1 MDVLG
6 TFRMGAGR
14 IPGTNAARDRRDLT
28 ALYADILRTIESR
41 ARKSRIVYGANL
53 NFGRCKRYLEELRGM
68 GLIEV
73 KTRSPPTWAVTKKG
87 REFLE
92 KYGEFKRFLLPR

>member
-1 MDVLG
+1 MD
-6 TFRMGAGR
+6 
-14 IPGTNAARDRRDLT
+14 AARGRRDPIS
-28 ALYADILRTIESR
+28 LYADILRAIGSG
-41 ARKSRIVYGANL
+41 ARKSRIVYRANL
-53 NFGRCKRYLEELRGM
+53 NFGRCKRYLGDLHRM

-73 KTRSPPTWAVTKKG
+73 KTRSPPTWAVTEKG